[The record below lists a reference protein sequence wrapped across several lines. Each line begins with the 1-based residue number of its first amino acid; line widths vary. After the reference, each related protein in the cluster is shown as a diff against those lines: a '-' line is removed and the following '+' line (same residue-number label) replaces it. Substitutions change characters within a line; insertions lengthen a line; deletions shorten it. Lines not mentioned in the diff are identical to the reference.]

1 MSDFCERA
9 LIFGWCRLLQRHTD
23 QGYLQSLACL
33 TKLLP
38 IGTLPLPA
46 HRKECDLG
54 CRRDDLLEDLKALSP
69 ELHPRINGD
78 ACNVAARTRQ
88 ARRESGLD
96 VVAAYPNDGDY
107 AIRCAGCLR
116 DGIGAGNDQI
126 RVPLEGQY
134 LTVERYS
141 GEGRPE
147 SYANLAREVIERN
160 PDVIVASTD
169 VIAQAA
175 RAANGVVPIVWIGGD
190 PIQARLAASLARPGG
205 NVTGVTVDA
214 GMEIWGK
221 RLRILKEVIPSA
233 SKVAFLAMRGQ
244 WEGPYGQQ
252 LREAGERLK
261 ISLIGMP
268 LQESTPSEYQRAFA
282 EIAHE
287 QPGAIIV
294 SSRGSLSP
302 YRQLIVELVEK
313 SRLPAM
319 YPYRDYVNVG
329 GLMAYEGDLGEL
341 GRRTADD
348 VHEILKGAKPG
359 DIPIYQP
366 IKFELIVNL
375 KTAAALGL
383 TVPPSILARADEVIE

>member
-1 MSDFCERA
+1 VR
-9 LIFGWCRLLQRHTD
+9 
-23 QGYLQSLACL
+23 
-33 TKLLP
+33 
-38 IGTLPLPA
+38 
-46 HRKECDLG
+46 
-54 CRRDDLLEDLKALSP
+54 RRDFAAGLLLAAATRSAWAQAPAKQHRIAIVVSAGPVAYIDYSGNRFWRAFFG
-69 ELHPRINGD
+69 ELRRLGD
-78 ACNVAARTRQ
+78 
-88 ARRESGLD
+88 
-96 VVAAYPNDGDY
+96 
-107 AIRCAGCLR
+107 I
-116 DGIGAGNDQI
+116 
-126 RVPLEGQY
+126 EGQN

-147 SYANLAREVIERN
+147 SYANLAREVVDRN

-169 VIAQAA
+169 AIAQAV

-190 PIQARLAASLARPGG
+190 PIQAGLAASLARPGG
-205 NVTGVTVDA
+205 SVTGVTVDA
-214 GMEIWGK
+214 GIEIWGK
-221 RLRILKEVIPSA
+221 RLQILKEVIPPA

-252 LREAGERLK
+252 LREASERLK
-261 ISLIGMP
+261 VSLIAMP

-282 EIAHE
+282 EIVHE
-287 QPGAIIV
+287 EPDAIIV

-319 YPYRDYVNVG
+319 YPYRDYVDVG

-348 VHEILKGAKPG
+348 VHQILGGTRPG

-366 IKFELIVNL
+366 TKFELIISL
-375 KTAAALGL
+375 KAAKALSL
-383 TVPPSILARADEVIE
+383 TVPSSILARADEVIE